1 MIAVGL
7 GVATVAFAGKLN
19 YQLSG
24 EVPLVSC
31 CFQRVNGVLMN
42 LNSGKIG

>member
-24 EVPLVSC
+24 ELTLVSC
-31 CFQRVNGVLMN
+31 CFQRVNEVLMN

>member
-19 YQLSG
+19 YQLSV
-24 EVPLVSC
+24 ELSLVSC
-31 CFQRVNGVLMN
+31 YFQKVNEAFIN
-42 LNSGKIG
+42 INIGK

>member
-19 YQLSG
+19 YLLSV
-24 EVPLVSC
+24 ELSLESC
-31 CFQRVNGVLMN
+31 CFQK
-42 LNSGKIG
+42 S